1 MNVWTKARFWMLVG
15 VAVVGLLIVQQ
26 IWMWEVERIEVAP
39 GHFVVRIHR
48 WGQDLPE
55 DQIVAADDSY
65 KGVMLEP
72 LAEGRHFLN
81 PILWGH
87 EIYPGVEVKP
97 GQCLVVTRRFGEP
110 LPPGEIL
117 AHEDPSDP
125 HKGTRGIVREVK
137 LQGFY
142 RLNPHAYQWELVPAV
157 EIRADQVGVRVLKVG
172 REPPPPDKDR
182 GPYVVP
188 RGCRGVQAEFA
199 PPGTYYLNPYVES
212 IVPVEVRSHLVEL
225 SDIAFPSRDG
235 FILQPHITVEYAVQP
250 ATAPELLV
258 RITDQGELF
267 QKDSTAQEQESN
279 AVLQKIIF
287 PHVRGYARIE
297 GSKFDAKDF
306 IATPGM
312 EGKENN
318 REKLQKAMLAQIQ
331 PKCAALGVNVASVIL
346 SDDMKLPSELKEQ
359 ISQRDQARVELEK
372 NKARVGTYKAE
383 QELKAKEALSQ
394 QKTEKTRAGTRLVQ
408 ATTKAEQLKEVETSR
423 LKQELEN
430 AQLRVDAAALQK
442 TAILQKAKAEAE
454 VIQSQ
459 NQAEIAGLEKAIQGF
474 RGAQQFAQYHLM
486 ARLGPSLGEIFASDD
501 SEFAKLFSSLQTPP
515 PNAIISPKVG
525 TGGP

>member
-1 MNVWTKARFWMLVG
+1 
-15 VAVVGLLIVQQ
+15 
-26 IWMWEVERIEVAP
+26 
-39 GHFVVRIHR
+39 
-48 WGQDLPE
+48 
-55 DQIVAADDSY
+55 
-65 KGVMLEP
+65 
-72 LAEGRHFLN
+72 
-81 PILWGH
+81 
-87 EIYPGVEVKP
+87 
-97 GQCLVVTRRFGEP
+97 
-110 LPPGEIL
+110 
-117 AHEDPSDP
+117 
-125 HKGTRGIVREVK
+125 
-137 LQGFY
+137 
-142 RLNPHAYQWELVPAV
+142 
-157 EIRADQVGVRVLKVG
+157 
-172 REPPPPDKDR
+172 
-182 GPYVVP
+182 
-188 RGCRGVQAEFA
+188 
-199 PPGTYYLNPYVES
+199 
-212 IVPVEVRSHLVEL
+212 
-225 SDIAFPSRDG
+225 
-235 FILQPHITVEYAVQP
+235 
-250 ATAPELLV
+250 LV

-267 QKDSTAQEQESN
+267 QKDSTVQEQENN

-331 PKCAALGVNVASVIL
+331 PKCATLGVNVASVIL
-346 SDDMKLPSELKEQ
+346 SDDMKLPIELKEQ

-430 AQLRVDAAALQK
+430 AQLRVEAAALQK

-501 SEFAKLFSSLQTPP
+501 SEFAKLFSSLLTPP
-515 PNAIISPKVG
+515 PNAGISPKVG

>member
-1 MNVWTKARFWMLVG
+1 MDFWTKPRFWVLTAG
-15 VAVVGLLIVQQ
+15 AVVALLIAQQ
-26 IWMWEVERIEVAP
+26 IWMWEVERIEVPP
-39 GHFVVRIHR
+39 GHFLLRIHR

-72 LAEGRHFLN
+72 FAEGRHFLN
-81 PILWGH
+81 PILWEH
-87 EIYPGVEVKP
+87 EIHSGVEVKA
-97 GQCLVVTRRFGEP
+97 GQCLVVTRRFGDP

-117 AHEDPSDP
+117 AHEDSSDP
-125 HKGTRGIVREVK
+125 HKGTRGVLRDIK

-142 RLNPHAYQWELVPAV
+142 RLNPYAYQWEVVPAV

-172 REPPPPDKDR
+172 PEPPSANKER

-188 RGCRGVQAEFA
+188 KGCRGVQAEFVPA
-199 PPGTYYLNPYVES
+199 GTYYLNPYVEA
-212 IVPVEVRSHLVEL
+212 IIPVEVRSHLVEL

-235 FILQPHITVEYAVQP
+235 FILRPHITVEYAVQP

-258 RITDQGELF
+258 RITDAGELF
-267 QKDSTAQEQESN
+267 QKDSTAKEQENN

-318 REKLQKAMLAQIQ
+318 REKLQKAMLAQVQ
-331 PKCAALGVNVASVIL
+331 PKCAALGVNVAAVIL
-346 SDDMKLPSELKEQ
+346 SDDMKLPGELKDQ
-359 ISQRDQARVELEK
+359 ISQRDQARVELDK

-383 QELKAKEALSQ
+383 QELKAKEALTQ
-394 QKTEKTRAGTRLVQ
+394 QKQEKTKAETRLVQ
-408 ATTKAEQLKEVETSR
+408 AKTKAEQLKEVELSR
-423 LKQELEN
+423 LKQELDN
-430 AQLRVDAAALQK
+430 AQVRVEAAALQK
-442 TAILQKAKAEAE
+442 TAILQKAKADAE
-454 VIQSQ
+454 VTQSE
-459 NQAEIAGLEKAIQGF
+459 NQAEVAGLEKAILGF
-474 RGAQQFAQYHLM
+474 RGPQEFAQYHLM
-486 ARLGPSLGEIFASDD
+486 ARLGPSLGEIFASDNSD
-501 SEFAKLFSSLQTPP
+501 FAKLFSSLLTPP
-515 PNAIISPKVG
+515 NGAISPKLG
-525 TGGP
+525 ARAP